1 MRAIISAHH
10 IRFPKQAARVP
21 HQTHGVTYSQ
31 DVVASVNIT
40 PLEFSRVL
48 SELHAMRWRSGLVV
62 EEIGSPQRIAPHSI
76 AISAELTQGD
86 DELASGRL
94 ILLHDPAG
102 NDAWEGTYRI
112 VSYARA
118 DVDLD
123 MVADPL
129 LPDVAWSWMNDALET
144 HGASNRHLAGTVT
157 ASYGKAYGDM
167 EGTEDRAEVELRS
180 SWTPTLGRND
190 PLVGHLRAWQDLLG
204 LIGGS
209 PVLPDG
215 MLHFPGRSL

>member
-1 MRAIISAHH
+1 MVAI
-10 IRFPKQAARVP
+10 P
-21 HQTHGVTYSQ
+21 
-31 DVVASVNIT
+31 NIT

-48 SELHAMRWRSGLVV
+48 SELQAMQWRPGLVM

-76 AISAELTQGD
+76 AISADLMEGD

-102 NDAWEGTYRI
+102 NEAWGGTYRI

-123 MVADPL
+123 MVADPM
-129 LPDVAWSWMNDALET
+129 LPDVAWSWMRDALEA
-144 HGASNRHLAGTVT
+144 HGASFGHLAGTVT

-167 EGTEDRAEVELRS
+167 EGTEDNAEVQVRS
-180 SWTPTLGRND
+180 SWTPALDNRD
-190 PLVGHLRAWQDLLG
+190 PLVRHLRAWEDLLG
-204 LIGGS
+204 LVAGS

-215 MLHFPGRSL
+215 MLHFPGRSS

>member
-1 MRAIISAHH
+1 MS
-10 IRFPKQAARVP
+10 
-21 HQTHGVTYSQ
+21 
-31 DVVASVNIT
+31 
-40 PLEFSRVL
+40 
-48 SELHAMRWRSGLVV
+48 WRQGLVV

-76 AISAELTQGD
+76 AITADLVEGGE
-86 DELASGRL
+86 ELASGRL

-102 NDAWEGTYRI
+102 NDSWGGTYRI
-112 VSYARA
+112 VSYAHA

-129 LPDVAWSWMNDALET
+129 LPDVAWSWMSDALET
-144 HGASNRHLAGTVT
+144 HGASHGHLAGTVT

-167 EGTEDRAEVELRS
+167 EGTQDRAEVELRS
-180 SWTPTLGRND
+180 SWTPVLGARD

-204 LIGGS
+204 LVGGS
-209 PVLPDG
+209 PLLPDG